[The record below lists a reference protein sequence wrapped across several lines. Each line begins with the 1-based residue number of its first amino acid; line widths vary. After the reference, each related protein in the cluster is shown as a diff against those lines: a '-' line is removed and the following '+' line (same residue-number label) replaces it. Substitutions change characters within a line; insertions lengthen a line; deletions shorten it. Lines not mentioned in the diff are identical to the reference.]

1 MIDSLVGGRAAA
13 GMMDMARADHVWRAI
28 AKHGKAYP
36 GRIVVVEIGR
46 AKAVRRDELAAFA
59 SWYVETVRAG
69 SPRWGEGFIE
79 RRDAAKSKPVKSPKL
94 VKPSKPVKSAVG
106 EQESA
111 RRRAALREAIA
122 RIEQRTGRL
131 TR

>member
-1 MIDSLVGGRAAA
+1 MIDSLVGGRVAA

-69 SPRWGEGFIE
+69 SPRWGEGFVE
-79 RRDAAKSKPVKSPKL
+79 RRDAAK
-94 VKPSKPVKSAVG
+94 SKPVKSAVG

>member
-28 AKHGKAYP
+28 AKHGEDYP

-59 SWYVETVRAG
+59 RWYVETVRAG
-69 SPRWGEGFIE
+69 SPRWGEGFVE

-94 VKPSKPVKSAVG
+94 VKPSKPAVG

-111 RRRAALREAIA
+111 RRRAALRAAIA
-122 RIEQRTGRL
+122 RIERRAD
-131 TR
+131 